1 MALYLQIPVQ
11 RTCIHKI
18 PVHGANI
25 HSMDGNAWYFNLGF
39 PSIDLAYTE
48 SPSTVP
54 LFTVWTG
61 MQGILPSD
69 SRPQTLYTQNPRP
82 GKEHAVY
89 PRHFTHTPFRTFALA
104 LSQPYTISYPHLIL
118 YLAAILYIFSDLLCI
133 FPHRYNHLY
142 TFCHLN
148 NYRCHTSV
156 PAQQPRPSPGSS
168 RTQETAGA
176 VIYRIW
182 ISVPARFCRNSIAL
196 PLFFYENGFIYFLS
210 SSSPAPLPEP
220 LPRRRT

>member
-1 MALYLQIPVQ
+1 
-11 RTCIHKI
+11 
-18 PVHGANI
+18 
-25 HSMDGNAWYFNLGF
+25 
-39 PSIDLAYTE
+39 
-48 SPSTVP
+48 
-54 LFTVWTG
+54 
-61 MQGILPSD
+61 MQDILPSD

-133 FPHRYNHLY
+133 FPHRYNHLC

-156 PAQQPRPSPGSS
+156 PAQQPRLLPGSF

-182 ISVPARFCRNSIAL
+182 ISVSARFCRNSVAL
-196 PLFFYENGFIYFLS
+196 PLFFYENGLFIF
-210 SSSPAPLPEP
+210 SPLHHQHRCQS
-220 LPRRRT
+220 RRRAAEHDQHSSESRRISCSRYGRCRCG